1 MCSRSLACRG
11 KRGKLDMSV
20 GGAPS
25 WSFGHHPMNS
35 SLGVTRTAVACFS
48 AAVTERL
55 RPQQPEEGRSI

>member
-35 SLGVTRTAVACFS
+35 SLGVTSTAVACFS

-55 RPQQPEEGRSI
+55 